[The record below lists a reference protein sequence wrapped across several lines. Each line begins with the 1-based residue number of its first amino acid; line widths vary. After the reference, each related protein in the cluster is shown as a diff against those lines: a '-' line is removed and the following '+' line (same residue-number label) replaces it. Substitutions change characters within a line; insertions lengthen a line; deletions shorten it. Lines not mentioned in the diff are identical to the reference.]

1 MHNLQDKD
9 NLDPNYKFILDNLD
23 ILKTEVDLWNLTTKY
38 PERKSV
44 SIIQNQNLIN
54 LKRQII
60 RDVSE
65 NSHNLI
71 YFNAYQWETIQDTV
85 NAI

>member
-1 MHNLQDKD
+1 MELQDKD

-23 ILKTEVDLWNLTTKY
+23 ILKTDVDLWNLTTKY
-38 PERKSV
+38 PERKKV
-44 SIIQNQNLIN
+44 SIVQNQNLIN
-54 LKRQII
+54 LKRQIL

-71 YFNAYQWETIQDTV
+71 YFNAYQWETIQDTI